1 MSYNLNLLDVLFG
14 DYRQRVLS
22 LLLLQPEQR
31 FHVRELARQTETSA
45 GTLHRELAKLA
56 EAGLLLRERQGNQVL
71 YQANR
76 ACPVFDELA
85 GLFRKTSGAVS
96 VLQSALRGFEP
107 HIQVALVFGSVARG
121 TASINSDVDVLVIG
135 DIGFV
140 EIVQA
145 LHPAQDALKREIN
158 PVVYAADEFVQ
169 RVRQGDG
176 FAREILANPRLFLI
190 GNEDDFAKLAG
201 DTAPAA
207 PSADA

>member
-1 MSYNLNLLDVLFG
+1 MSYKLNLLDVLFG

-85 GLFRKTSGAVS
+85 GLFRKTSGAAS
-96 VLQSALRGFEP
+96 VLQSALRGFESR
-107 HIQVALVFGSVARG
+107 IRVALVFGSMARG
-121 TASINSDVDVLVIG
+121 TASIHSDVDVLVIG
-135 DIGFV
+135 DVGFV
-140 EIVQA
+140 EVVQA
-145 LHPAQDALKREIN
+145 LHPAQEALKREIN
-158 PVVYAADEFVQ
+158 PVVYTTDEFVQ
-169 RVRQGDG
+169 RLRQGDG
-176 FAREILANPRLFLI
+176 FAREILANPKLFLI